1 MMLAS
6 GTGACAVRRPSKGY
20 TIVELMTV
28 VAIIAIT
35 LTIGLPSFLDVIRTS
50 QMSTR
55 TNDFI
60 AAVALARSEATRRN
74 RTAEICARASD
85 TACATTGG
93 AAAWTQGW
101 IVWADADE
109 DSTLDAPGEIVR
121 IGSPQPNIAVT
132 GGDLLRINFDRRGLA
147 TNLRNATLVNRQLA
161 MSHSACAPGKPLRRG
176 VEFSTLGR
184 LTATKE
190 NCT

>member
-1 MMLAS
+1 M
-6 GTGACAVRRPSKGY
+6 RRPSQGY

-35 LTIGLPSFLDVIRTS
+35 LVIGLPSFLDVIRTS

-60 AAVALARSEATRRN
+60 AAVALTRSEATRRN
-74 RTAEICARASD
+74 REARICARATD
-85 TACATTGG
+85 TTCAGG
-93 AAAWTQGW
+93 TDATVWSQGW

-109 DSTLDAPGEIVR
+109 DGTLDAPGEIVR
-121 IGSPQPNIAVT
+121 VAGPSPDIAVAGT
-132 GGDLLRINFDRRGLA
+132 LTEIRFDRRGLA
-147 TNLRNATLVNRQLA
+147 VALPAAATGRQLA
-161 MSHSACAPGKPLRRG
+161 LSHSACAPGKPLRRAL
-176 VEFSTLGR
+176 EFSTLGR